1 MSVHVG
7 GEEQHPGT
15 LPVQHMG
22 LGHHAFLCYDGGTP
36 GWDVLA
42 AFVWAGLTRG
52 EKVIVFGPP
61 DLTPAQL
68 RARLQQAP
76 GPLVAGAYAREQLR
90 SSSMRELILPARRFT
105 ADRQWERIAE
115 ETEAAR
121 AEGYAGLR
129 TYIDMG
135 WVADLGAD
143 VEAMMDRERRA
154 GHLFDSGFY
163 SEICA
168 YDRRRFDRP
177 VLEAMCRAHPQH
189 LLPALGEL
197 RCRRDGATLY
207 VIGEADTATQ
217 ERFTAALEDLLT
229 AGRGGEPGAAATVD
243 LLRTGFLGA
252 GCAGELARVLDR
264 APALRRALRVRCSA
278 GHALLLRR
286 LGADPAV
293 LDVVR

>member
-1 MSVHVG
+1 MSVHVD

-22 LGHHAFLCYDGGTP
+22 LGHHAFLCYDTATP
-36 GWDVLA
+36 AWDVLA
-42 AFVWAGLTRG
+42 AFVWTGLTRG

-61 DLTPAQL
+61 ELTPAQL

-90 SSSMRELILPARRFT
+90 SSSVRELILPERRFT
-105 ADRQWERIAE
+105 VDRQWERIAE
-115 ETEAAR
+115 ETETAR

-143 VEAMMDRERRA
+143 VEAVMDREQRA
-154 GHLFDSGFY
+154 GHLFDGGFY
-163 SEICA
+163 SEVCA
-168 YDRRRFDRP
+168 YDRRRFAPP

-217 ERFTAALEDLLT
+217 ERFTAALEELLA
-229 AGRGGEPGAAATVD
+229 AGGGGEPGAGVTVD
-243 LLRTGFLGA
+243 LLRAGFLGA
-252 GCAGELARVLDR
+252 GCAGELARVLAR
-264 APALRRALRVRCSA
+264 ASALRRPVRVRCAA

-293 LDVVR
+293 LDVVG